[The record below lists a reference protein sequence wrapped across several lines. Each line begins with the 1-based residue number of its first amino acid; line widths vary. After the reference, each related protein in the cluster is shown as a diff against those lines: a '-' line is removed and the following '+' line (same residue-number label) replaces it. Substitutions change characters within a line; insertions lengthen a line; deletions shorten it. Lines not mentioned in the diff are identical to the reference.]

1 MTYAAIPI
9 TLADFEA
16 VMLRFLPDVARYAR
30 ALAGPGAEAD
40 DVVQETYLDAWRG
53 RTTYDASRDARKWL
67 FAICRHAFIKRY
79 RKATREVAVGD
90 PPELESYATAAGHA
104 AAVRDG
110 SAKLLDGLDLGPA
123 INAAMATLPDT
134 FREVVALVDVG
145 GSDYAEAA
153 QALGVPVGTVRSRLF
168 RGRRLLQEQ
177 LLDYARD
184 AGFRVRTAPE
194 AP

>member
-1 MTYAAIPI
+1 
-9 TLADFEA
+9 
-16 VMLRFLPDVARYAR
+16 MLRHLPDVTRYAR

-53 RTTYDASRDARKWL
+53 RATFDPTRDPRKWL

-79 RKATREVAVGD
+79 RKSTREVAVGD
-90 PPELESYATAAGHA
+90 APELESYATAVGHGA
-104 AAVRDG
+104 AMRDG
-110 SAKLLDGLDLGPA
+110 SAARLDGLDLGPA
-123 INAAMATLPDT
+123 INAAMATLPAV

-153 QALGVPVGTVRSRLF
+153 ESLGVPVGTVRSRLF

-177 LLDYARD
+177 LLDHARD
-184 AGFRVRTAPE
+184 AGFRVRTGTE
-194 AP
+194 GR